1 MHCLLGWHI
10 GTTAHTLQN
19 NFDSNGGPGILL
31 NGGAMVLAEGNTIE
45 GNGGP
50 AIVANGIRAL

>member
-10 GTTAHTLQN
+10 GTTAQN

>member
-1 MHCLLGWHI
+1 M
-10 GTTAHTLQN
+10 QN
-19 NFDSNGGPGILL
+19 HFESQGGIGILL

-45 GNGGP
+45 GSGGP